1 MANSL
6 SPGSKVPV
14 LCGKEKKT
22 EVHLYLP
29 FRSCSAFSSAV
40 VMTILGFFFFFPSFF
55 HLSLVFSGKQAQA
68 GPGAIIMYREEVHIE
83 HASAQ
88 NKTGTSA

>member
-40 VMTILGFFFFFPSFF
+40 VMTILAFFFFSFF
-55 HLSLVFSGKQAQA
+55 HLSLVSSGKQAQA